1 MYSLNT
7 YQIILIMIKAN
18 KKMKLD
24 VLNLVMVLMWNNS
37 AFLAF
42 VHIYVREKDPN
53 GLSNIIHLELDSWR
67 ERLCFFLFLCSVCT
81 TYTTSCTPVLH
92 GLFKVGFPS
101 FACQK
106 KSWKCTMLSFYT
118 KCNITLWAKDFSKLA
133 NFMSGMSGTYLVDY
147 NY

>member
-53 GLSNIIHLELDSWR
+53 GLSNIIHLELDS
-67 ERLCFFLFLCSVCT
+67 
-81 TYTTSCTPVLH
+81 
-92 GLFKVGFPS
+92 
-101 FACQK
+101 
-106 KSWKCTMLSFYT
+106 
-118 KCNITLWAKDFSKLA
+118 
-133 NFMSGMSGTYLVDY
+133 
-147 NY
+147 